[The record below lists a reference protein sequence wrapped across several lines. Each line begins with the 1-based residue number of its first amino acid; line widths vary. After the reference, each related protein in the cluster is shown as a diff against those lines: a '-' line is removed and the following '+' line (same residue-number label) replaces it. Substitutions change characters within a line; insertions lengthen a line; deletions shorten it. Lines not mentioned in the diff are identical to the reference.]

1 MKKRQRKRYNPN
13 IFDADSDPNKAIS
26 PEYQFFKKNKSQNVK
41 NISDEIRLNKYI
53 ANSGICSRRQADKLI
68 ENGEIKVNGKVIQ
81 ELGYKIKTTDKILY
95 KGKIL
100 KREKFIY
107 ILLNKPKDFIT
118 TTDDPRNRKTVID
131 LVKKHID
138 ERVYPVGRLD
148 RNTTGLLLITN
159 DGELSEILAHP
170 SYNIRKVYEVHLDK
184 PIQEK
189 DLEFL
194 DAEIELEDGPV
205 KIDDFAVISPDK
217 RMIGLEIHSGR
228 NRIVRRIFEKLGY
241 KVVQL
246 DRVMYSFLTKK
257 DLPRGKWRFLKEH
270 EVVKL
275 KHLGKGRN
283 KRSGIHGK
291 VNP

>member
-1 MKKRQRKRYNPN
+1 MKKRYRKRSNLN
-13 IFDADSDPNKAIS
+13 IFDSDSDTIKAKS
-26 PEYQFFKKNKSQNVK
+26 PEYQFFRKSKNQNVK
-41 NISDEIRLNKYI
+41 NAPNEIRLNKYI
-53 ANSGICSRRQADKLI
+53 ANSGICSRREADKLI

-81 ELGYKIKTTDKILY
+81 ELGYKVKTSDKIFY
-95 KGKIL
+95 KGKKL

-118 TTDDPRNRKTVID
+118 TTDDPHNRKTVID
-131 LVKKHID
+131 LVKKHIG

-184 PIQEK
+184 PLREK
-189 DLEFL
+189 DLESIEAGL
-194 DAEIELEDGPV
+194 ELEDGPV

-217 RMIGLEIHSGR
+217 RIIGVEIHSGR

-241 KVVQL
+241 TVVQL

-257 DLPRGKWRFLKEH
+257 DLPRGKWRFLKEY

-275 KHLGKGRN
+275 KHLGKGRTN
-283 KRSGIHGK
+283 RSGK
-291 VNP
+291 KD